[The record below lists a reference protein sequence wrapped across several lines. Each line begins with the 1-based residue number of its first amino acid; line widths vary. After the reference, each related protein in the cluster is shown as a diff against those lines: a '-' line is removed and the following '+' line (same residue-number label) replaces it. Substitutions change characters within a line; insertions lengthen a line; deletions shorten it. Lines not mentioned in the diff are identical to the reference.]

1 MKKKYVINRQDY
13 FLTEKQVLNLLEKFD
28 KTYITDGFIM
38 DYEDEI
44 SLDLNTKIQVLLENQ
59 EGYNRAI
66 SYENKIYY
74 DQLDRTSDDPE
85 IKQKGPIMTD
95 INFYCCV
102 LILFLMIVS
111 IITIQKGPIMKT
123 VNLFKKLCSN
133 NLEHNKRQEIKDE
146 IKSRMEHNKPFTVDD
161 FNSFANWYNKKNES
175 EV

>member
-28 KTYITDGFIM
+28 KTYITDGFLM

-85 IKQKGPIMTD
+85 IKQKGPIND
-95 INFYCCV
+95 RYK
-102 LILFLMIVS
+102 FLLLRRFFIS
-111 IITIQKGPIMKT
+111 
-123 VNLFKKLCSN
+123 NSNCNNN
-133 NLEHNKRQEIKDE
+133 NLTKR
-146 IKSRMEHNKPFTVDD
+146 
-161 FNSFANWYNKKNES
+161 Y
-175 EV
+175 

>member
-28 KTYITDGFIM
+28 KTIITDGFLM

-74 DQLDRTSDDPE
+74 DQLERTSNDPE
-85 IKQKGPIMTD
+85 IK
-95 INFYCCV
+95 
-102 LILFLMIVS
+102 
-111 IITIQKGPIMKT
+111 
-123 VNLFKKLCSN
+123 
-133 NLEHNKRQEIKDE
+133 
-146 IKSRMEHNKPFTVDD
+146 
-161 FNSFANWYNKKNES
+161 
-175 EV
+175 

>member
-44 SLDLNTKIQVLLENQ
+44 SLNLKTKIQVLLENQ

-85 IKQKGPIMTD
+85 IK
-95 INFYCCV
+95 
-102 LILFLMIVS
+102 
-111 IITIQKGPIMKT
+111 
-123 VNLFKKLCSN
+123 
-133 NLEHNKRQEIKDE
+133 
-146 IKSRMEHNKPFTVDD
+146 
-161 FNSFANWYNKKNES
+161 
-175 EV
+175 

>member
-28 KTYITDGFIM
+28 KTYITDGFLM

-44 SLDLNTKIQVLLENQ
+44 SLDLKTKIQVLLENQ

-85 IKQKGPIMTD
+85 IKQKGPTMTSID
-95 INFYCCV
+95 FYCCV
-102 LILFLMIVS
+102 VFLFVTIVM
-111 IITIQKGPIMKT
+111 IITI
-123 VNLFKKLCSN
+123 
-133 NLEHNKRQEIKDE
+133 
-146 IKSRMEHNKPFTVDD
+146 
-161 FNSFANWYNKKNES
+161 
-175 EV
+175 